1 MDLENCHDAWEVA
14 QVYLWAYKNKDVA
27 LRQAVLDWME
37 GSLTDMG
44 ESKDVKAILW
54 HIATD
59 PPRIF
64 ER

>member
-1 MDLENCHDAWEVA
+1 MDLEDCIDAWEVA
-14 QVYLWAYKNKDVA
+14 QVYLQTYKKKDVA

-44 ESKDVKAILW
+44 ESKTVKAILW

-64 ER
+64 DR